1 MFLCICLISLSQENC
16 NLKINT
22 NDVPS
27 VLLYDFSIAD
37 SSLIRVGQDSSLSVS
52 CVKNNLFYIEHHSQK
67 YYFFLTTDTKLEIV
81 VKPNN
86 VVFNGENASFSY
98 FLNDYFNLDQF
109 SFKSKLDSSL
119 PYKTIDEFEILLYD
133 FINNEIFNFYQN
145 HSSFQ
150 TLSDHS
156 KAYFQNLIKYEYL
169 NGVSTFLFE
178 KSTSDSLEFIS
189 SLTNINIDLLE
200 FEVFENSFSDTA
212 YYQMEIFQNYIF
224 NTLFLTLVSKYEQK
238 LENIDDFQLFTI
250 SFFNYMVNHIPSNFF
265 SSSVQKYVEKFA
277 FLFQKNTANHLMN
290 LMKEHQFSK
299 NDIVNINN
307 ILDSNYRPNQEA
319 VVIDDIT
326 LKNDFFMENID
337 GQQAS
342 LNMFKGK
349 VLYIDIWASWC
360 GPCRKQFPYSKELKS
375 KFSRRQLKKIKFVYI
390 SIDNDHAK
398 WKESMKKLNIDGY
411 HFISPAKN
419 SHSAG
424 AYFEVSSIPRYIII
438 DKTGNII
445 ESNAKRPSDET
456 LFNELLEL
464 IN

>member
-1 MFLCICLISLSQENC
+1 MNRFFWILVFLCICLISLSQENC

-37 SSLIRVGQDSSLSVS
+37 SSLIRVAQDSSLSVS

-189 SLTNINIDLLE
+189 SLTNINIDLYNR
-200 FEVFENSFSDTA
+200 F
-212 YYQMEIFQNYIF
+212 
-224 NTLFLTLVSKYEQK
+224 
-238 LENIDDFQLFTI
+238 
-250 SFFNYMVNHIPSNFF
+250 
-265 SSSVQKYVEKFA
+265 
-277 FLFQKNTANHLMN
+277 
-290 LMKEHQFSK
+290 
-299 NDIVNINN
+299 
-307 ILDSNYRPNQEA
+307 
-319 VVIDDIT
+319 
-326 LKNDFFMENID
+326 
-337 GQQAS
+337 
-342 LNMFKGK
+342 
-349 VLYIDIWASWC
+349 
-360 GPCRKQFPYSKELKS
+360 
-375 KFSRRQLKKIKFVYI
+375 
-390 SIDNDHAK
+390 
-398 WKESMKKLNIDGY
+398 
-411 HFISPAKN
+411 
-419 SHSAG
+419 
-424 AYFEVSSIPRYIII
+424 
-438 DKTGNII
+438 
-445 ESNAKRPSDET
+445 
-456 LFNELLEL
+456 
-464 IN
+464 